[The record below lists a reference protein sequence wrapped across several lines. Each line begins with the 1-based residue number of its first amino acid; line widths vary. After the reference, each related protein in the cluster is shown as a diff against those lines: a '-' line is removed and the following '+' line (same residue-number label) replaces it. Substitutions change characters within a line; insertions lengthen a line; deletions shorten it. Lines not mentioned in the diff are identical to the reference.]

1 MQLFCRFSQ
10 VHREHKD
17 KIRTL
22 GMIYKK
28 VKLYFVQNMN
38 CIQVYTTH
46 KMENMEKVGEKGKAL
61 CLLAEKWEKQC

>member
-1 MQLFCRFSQ
+1 
-10 VHREHKD
+10 
-17 KIRTL
+17 
-22 GMIYKK
+22 MIYKK